1 MKMKL
6 YDVSLPLSD
15 SLPTWPGDAPVRLTA
30 IKSIANGDKANLTK
44 IEMGAHSGTHIDAP
58 SHFLRDGATTDS
70 ISVDTLIG
78 PCLVIDPDSGMVIG
92 KKDLEK
98 FNIGGHS
105 RILIKT
111 RNSKMWADNI
121 TSFVTDYVSLG
132 IEAAQYLVENNV
144 ALVGIDY
151 LSVEVYKSEGAPV
164 HKLLLNNN
172 VVILEGLNLSGVK
185 AGVYELICL
194 PLSLQGREGS
204 PARVVLREMS

>member
-6 YDVSLPLSD
+6 FDVSLPLSD
-15 SLPTWPGDAPVRLTA
+15 SLPTWPGDAPVRLTT
-30 IKSIANGDKANLTK
+30 IKSIANGDKANLSK

-58 SHFLRDGATTDS
+58 SHFLRDGAATDS

-92 KKDLEK
+92 KKDIEK
-98 FNIGGHS
+98 FDIAGHS

-121 TSFVTDYVSLG
+121 TSFVTQYVSLG
-132 IEAAQYLVENNV
+132 IDAAQHLVENGV
-144 ALVGIDY
+144 VLVGVDY

-164 HKLLLNNN
+164 HKLLLSNN
-172 VVILEGLNLSGVK
+172 VIILEGLNLSGVR
-185 AGVYELICL
+185 AGVYELMCL
-194 PLSLQGREGS
+194 PLKLQGCEGS
-204 PARVVLREMS
+204 PARVVLREMA